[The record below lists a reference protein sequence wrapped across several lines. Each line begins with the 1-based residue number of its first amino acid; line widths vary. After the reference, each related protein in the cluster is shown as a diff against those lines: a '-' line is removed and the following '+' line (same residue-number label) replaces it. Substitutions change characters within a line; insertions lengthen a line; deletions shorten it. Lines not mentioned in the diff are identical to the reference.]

1 MERSPGETVTPRSHE
16 GLSFLG
22 WTTAILPGHGNQF
35 PARWRIAA
43 SLHADG
49 SHNGQTV
56 FARTGPLTWLVA
68 TIGAGHRDV
77 DKEKPACERVAG
89 SDIQPGLLK

>member
-1 MERSPGETVTPRSHE
+1 MSPRANVGPS
-16 GLSFLG
+16 LLG

-35 PARWRIAA
+35 PARRRIAA

-49 SHNGQTV
+49 GHNGQAV

-68 TIGAGHRDV
+68 TIGASNRDINK
-77 DKEKPACERVAG
+77 DKSACERVAR
-89 SDIQPGLLK
+89 SDIQPRLLK